1 MMGNGT
7 NGEDA
12 PFDLSVMLRGW
23 DMLTETRAV
32 SYQVEGLS
40 VGDRLLSS
48 THYDFRVVT
57 SLTGVYTTVQG
68 RETTAQ
74 AEKVPQLVDDTV
86 VSDIVTVL
94 TAASVPGPPSIVRR

>member
-1 MMGNGT
+1 M
-7 NGEDA
+7 
-12 PFDLSVMLRGW
+12 PL
-23 DMLTETRAV
+23 
-32 SYQVEGLS
+32 
-40 VGDRLLSS
+40 RLLDGFNGYLQTDAYEGYGAACRKNNLLPG